1 MRAHLPIRNSTGP
14 RIGFNEL
21 LNHQQLVGDGVV
33 LLKDGGLLGGFWYEG
48 RDVEAANGADLEQ
61 IRRDLVDS
69 FQCLGGN
76 WMLHV
81 DSFRR
86 RDHSYIEGEFSEVV
100 DLAIDEERLTDA
112 TFLRSYTAI
121 FVTWLPPRLEQ
132 SGAGK
137 MIKDAFS
144 INEGVVAGEVLSAL
158 DAQLKHF
165 EKTMLELSARLN
177 RVVAVRRMRS
187 HADNCELLQALN
199 YQINGEWRPCR
210 PPPRGMYLDTY
221 LAHEL
226 FNQDDHL
233 FQAERA
239 VVAVTLIGYPTKG
252 TYPGM
257 TAALGSLGIEYRWS
271 NRFIVLGYLG
281 SRTFF
286 GRLQKSWERMQR
298 GFLAQITRNPNAP
311 LNKDA
316 VKRVAEVHHAQSSIE
331 GQDEFYGHHTGT
343 VILRGKTKEE
353 ALEHAKLVVDTFH
366 RMGFTA
372 YVEGQNGIEA
382 VRGSYGGHGY
392 ENLRKPGITAE
403 NFADIIPIHREWTG
417 EARSPNPFLP
427 ANSPPLLQAE
437 SRSGDL
443 FHYNLHVG
451 DVGHTLMLG
460 PTGAGKS
467 TLLALTASQFG
478 RYPDAQVFA
487 FDFGYSML
495 PLALAHEDSA
505 HYALGGDGSNV
516 RLTPLAA
523 IDTVN
528 DRAWACDWLRIV
540 FDEQGIKLTPDQGA
554 EVDQAIEDLAATTTD
569 VADRSLTALLGFIQD
584 AQLRAALRVYTKGAG
599 ASVLGGDSAQLR
611 SARFMVFE
619 LSHLL
624 KLKSPI
630 YTPTLLYLFREIE
643 KRLALGRPT
652 LLILDEAWVALAN
665 SLFAPRVEEWLV
677 TLRKLN
683 CAVII
688 ATQSLTQILRSPV
701 RDAIFDSC
709 ATRILLPNPEA
720 SGESLR
726 ALYATHLR
734 LRPEQIQLIAKA
746 RKKHDY
752 YLMAEGKARM
762 FRLKLGPVARSF
774 VGASGP
780 RDLERVRALH
790 AEHGHRYVPLWLAE
804 RGLDQAAARC
814 SELYVQQQQQRT
826 RQVA

>member
-1 MRAHLPIRNSTGP
+1 MRAQRSLRNSTGP
-14 RIGFNEL
+14 RVGFNEL
-21 LNHQQLVGDGVV
+21 LNHQQLIGDGIVM
-33 LLKDGGLLGGFWYEG
+33 LKDGGLLGGFWYEG

-61 IRRDLVDS
+61 IRRDLVDA

-86 RDHSYIEGEFSEVV
+86 REHSYIEGTFAEVV
-100 DLAIDEERLTDA
+100 DLVIDEERLADA

-132 SGAGK
+132 SKLGK
-137 MIKDAFS
+137 KVKDAFS
-144 INEGVVAGEVLSAL
+144 IHEAAVAGEVRSAL
-158 DAQLKHF
+158 EAQLNQF
-165 EKTMLELSARLN
+165 EQTMLELSARLN

-187 HADNCELLQALN
+187 HPDNCELLQALN

-239 VVAVTLIGYPTKG
+239 VVAVTLIGYPSKG
-252 TYPGM
+252 TLPGM
-257 TAALGSLGIEYRWS
+257 TTLLGSLAIEYRWS
-271 NRFIVLGYLG
+271 NRFIVLGYMG

-286 GRLQKSWERMQR
+286 GLLQKTWERMQR
-298 GFLAQITRNPNAP
+298 GFLAQIVRNHNAP

-316 VKRVAEVHHAQSSIE
+316 VKRVAEVHHAQSAIE
-331 GQDEFYGHHTGT
+331 GHDEYYGHHTGT

-353 ALEHAKLVVDTFH
+353 ALEHAKLVVDAFH

-372 YVEGQNGIEA
+372 YVENQNGIEA
-382 VRGSYGGHGY
+382 VRGSYAGHGY

-417 EARSPNPFLP
+417 DASSPNPFLP
-427 ANSPPLLQAE
+427 AKSPPLLQAQ

-443 FHYNLHVG
+443 FHLNLHVG
-451 DVGHTLMLG
+451 DVGHTLILG

-467 TLLALTASQFG
+467 TLLGLLASQFG
-478 RYPDAQVFA
+478 RYTDAQVFA
-487 FDFGYSML
+487 FDYGYSMQ

-505 HYALGGDGSNV
+505 HYALGGEGSNV

-523 IDTVN
+523 IDTMS
-528 DRAWACDWLRIV
+528 DRAWASDWLRIL
-540 FDEQGIKLTPDQGA
+540 FDEQGIKLTPEQGA
-554 EVDQAIEDLAATTTD
+554 EVDQAVEDLAATTSD

-584 AQLRAALRVYTKGAG
+584 TQLRDALRVYTSGAG
-599 ASVLGGDSAQLR
+599 ASVLGGDSTQLR

-619 LSHLL
+619 LSHLM

-630 YTPTLLYLFREIE
+630 FTPTLLYLFREIE
-643 KRLALGRPT
+643 KRLAVGRPSI
-652 LLILDEAWVALAN
+652 LILDEAWVALAN

-688 ATQSLTQILRSPV
+688 ATQSLTQVLKSPI

-709 ATRILLPNPEA
+709 STRILLPNPEA
-720 SGESLR
+720 NGESLR

-752 YLMAEGKARM
+752 YITADGQGRM

-780 RDLERVRALH
+780 RELARVRALH
-790 AEHGHRYVPLWLAE
+790 AEHGHRYAPLWMAE
-804 RGLDQAAARC
+804 RGLDKAAARWK
-814 SELYVQQQQQRT
+814 ELHEQRA
-826 RQVA
+826 RQAA